1 MEISIK
7 VENLGNVREVL
18 AKLGGPQA
26 RGAYAKA
33 INDTA
38 FQVRRAM
45 KEEMAKVFDR
55 PTPYIL
61 NISLC
66 FGC

>member
-1 MEISIK
+1 MQISIK

-18 AKLGGPQA
+18 AKLSGPQA

-33 INDTA
+33 VNDTA

-45 KEEMAKVFDR
+45 FQS
-55 PTPYIL
+55 TPVIAD
-61 NISLC
+61 
-66 FGC
+66 G